1 MKRLFLVFSVCLQA
15 FISSA
20 ALAWSPLEV
29 YRSVIEPGPQCYAL
43 VAGSEGNQ
51 EENKNNEGETKEE
64 EEEEEEENPIV
75 IKGKSQSLF
84 EFNS

>member
-1 MKRLFLVFSVCLQA
+1 MKRLFLVFCVCLQA

-20 ALAWSPLEV
+20 ALAWSPLDV

-51 EENKNNEGETKEE
+51 DENKNNEEGEE
-64 EEEEEEENPIV
+64 EEEEEPDCD
-75 IKGKSQSLF
+75 
-84 EFNS
+84 

>member
-1 MKRLFLVFSVCLQA
+1 MKRLFLVFCVCLQA

-29 YRSVIEPGPQCYAL
+29 YRSVIEPGPQCYVL

-51 EENKNNEGETKEE
+51 EENNNNEE
-64 EEEEEEENPIV
+64 EEEEEEEEEPDCD
-75 IKGKSQSLF
+75 
-84 EFNS
+84 